1 MAVEAECVVVLGATG
16 SVGDAVCGLLAERG
30 ARTFVAGRNAE
41 KLESTAAKYEAAGS
55 AIVDAVDSETVTA
68 CFQHATGTM
77 PRITGVVNCIGSI
90 LLKPAHLVTD
100 DELSEILQ
108 VNLVTSFAVLRE
120 ASKAMRSHGG
130 SVVFCSTA
138 AAQVGLA
145 NHEAIAAAK
154 GGIDALV
161 RSAAATYG
169 PRGLRVNAVAPG
181 LVKSEMTRKIWEN
194 DASASASQDMHVL
207 GRLGEPKDIANAI
220 GFLVN
225 PDSSWITGQVLGVD
239 GGLGGIVPRQKQR
252 SG

>member
-1 MAVEAECVVVLGATG
+1 MSESSEGIVVLGATG
-16 SVGDAVCGLLAERG
+16 SVGDAVCGVLAERG
-30 ARTFVAGRNAE
+30 IRVFVAGRNIQS
-41 KLESTAAKYEAAGS
+41 LETAAAKYEAVGS
-55 AIVDAVDSETVTA
+55 AVVDASDTASIAACLQQASETL
-68 CFQHATGTM
+68 
-77 PRITGVVNCIGSI
+77 PNLSGVVNCIGSI

-100 DELSEILQ
+100 AELLDVLQ
-108 VNLVTSFAVLRE
+108 INLVSSFAVLRE
-120 ASKAMRSHGG
+120 ASKAMRANGG

-194 DASASASQDMHVL
+194 EVSATASQDMHIL
-207 GRLGEPKDIANAI
+207 GRLGEPNDVANAI
-220 GFLVN
+220 AFLLSA
-225 PDSSWITGQVLGVD
+225 DSSWITGQILGVD
-239 GGLGGIVPRQKQR
+239 GGLGGIVPRPKQR
-252 SG
+252 TS